1 MTRWMKKYT
10 NKRQRS
16 HKDHF
21 PTPIRTN
28 CTRAL
33 KSVFLREVTPVP
45 CFFFLF
51 VSRKSRKSRKPRNM
65 GMPWAYVTKGPADTV
80 RNSALIDE
88 IFRKVRWCAMCRG
101 SAPPGSGKTMGCWG
115 QNAHEMLVRR
125 SVLVW
130 SLWSLWSLNPSS
142 IPDWCAVPGWHEATG
157 NCDACTW
164 ALWQA
169 TVQAMSSGGATWLHR
184 LKTLIHHYLVTV
196 HYVSFSIK
204 VDAVVFLAIF
214 HALQAKNACTT
225 SPKHAQV

>member
-88 IFRKVRWCAMCRG
+88 IFRKVR
-101 SAPPGSGKTMGCWG
+101 
-115 QNAHEMLVRR
+115 
-125 SVLVW
+125 
-130 SLWSLWSLNPSS
+130 
-142 IPDWCAVPGWHEATG
+142 
-157 NCDACTW
+157 
-164 ALWQA
+164 
-169 TVQAMSSGGATWLHR
+169 
-184 LKTLIHHYLVTV
+184 
-196 HYVSFSIK
+196 
-204 VDAVVFLAIF
+204 
-214 HALQAKNACTT
+214 
-225 SPKHAQV
+225 